1 MRDSK
6 GIKRGALTLQQCLE
20 KATDLIAEHGICLF
34 IVDIV
39 HSSTRPREDQ
49 QIQYQLLDSFR
60 SRATELFW
68 DHMPEHS
75 LATFGRIERGFTG
88 AFGDAAW
95 GGIDDPSLV
104 LKIAELKDREFP
116 ELELHYG
123 VAADGWS
130 EGIELV
136 R

>member
-6 GIKRGALTLQQCLE
+6 GQKRGALTLEQCVG
-20 KATDLIAEHGICLF
+20 KATALIAERGVCLL

-39 HSSTRPREDQ
+39 HSSSRSPEDRQ
-49 QIQYQLLDSFR
+49 KQYLLLDGLR

-68 DHMPEHS
+68 DQMPEHS
-75 LATFGRIERGFTG
+75 LALADRLERGFTG
-88 AFGDAAW
+88 GFGDAAW
-95 GGIDDPSLV
+95 GGIADPAVVMEL
-104 LKIAELKDREFP
+104 AELKDREFP

-123 VAADGWS
+123 VAADAWS
-130 EGIELV
+130 DGIELV